1 MLLRLLRP
9 PHLHCTQA
17 VQFIRHTEAHVQ
29 AQLVGLHVVV
39 VVS

>member
-1 MLLRLLRP
+1 MEVFRSGGNRP
-9 PHLHCTQA
+9 NGHWQP
-17 VQFIRHTEAHVQ
+17 VPEAHVQ